1 MAENRAKIMS
11 GLGALL
17 LALVIAGFTHSM
29 DKANW
34 ATQHAVERTEYRQLQ
49 AEKVFDSVTTLISRV
64 MAMADAT
71 NVYHQYDSQQMKD
84 SLGKVLLA
92 RLMDFE
98 VALPAARAK
107 IKLYFSDSTYRK
119 FEGSFPLMQGSYV
132 ETLQNIKPRAPQHLK
147 ATAALLKHMNEL
159 AAMMASELAN
169 GISSKK

>member
-17 LALVIAGFTHSM
+17 VALAIAGFTHSM

-34 ATQHAVERTEYRQLQ
+34 ATEHAVERAEYRQLQ

-64 MAMADAT
+64 MTMAHAI
-71 NVYHQYDSQQMKD
+71 NVHHQNDSRQVKD
-84 SLGKVLLA
+84 SLSKVMLA
-92 RLMDFE
+92 RLQDFE

-119 FEGSFPLMQGSYV
+119 FEESFPLMSRSYL
-132 ETLQNIKPRAPQHLK
+132 ETLRNIEPGAPQNLDV
-147 ATAALLKHMNEL
+147 TAALLKHMNEL

-169 GISSKK
+169 GISSRK